1 MTTCSLREVAD
12 QYDLYISALHRSYS
26 WTSEQWSAFLDDLE
40 RVTRTAEDWCIG
52 PLILRADPADTRRVE
67 LIDGYQRWVTLLL
80 VEGAFQQQEA
90 SVGADP
96 SRQALER
103 CDWGSDHAFITQLL
117 SGTQTPHSPAT
128 RSEQLLLAAW
138 QHIHRWMDSLG
149 NHRHRVRNALVHQ
162 VRLGLCFLP
171 RDGQSAVRFSEGMIG
186 HAPTELQQILMVFSG
201 LVAGRSD
208 AALLERI
215 ASTGQS
221 VRHALGRAGLTGP
234 EDEDK
239 LFRTAFQVA
248 FQAGEVRVRTA
259 IPWLRARYRPGF
271 DDAVLSEEDRAE
283 ILEFLEM
290 MESFA
295 RHLVWIYRPEAVDE
309 TEWPSWPGFRF
320 CLEPLGRMPDSA
332 ATWALVLPL
341 LTWMTNNE
349 SDTEGLARGME
360 LLRLI
365 QTAHFRL
372 SVLPRDR
379 TRGRQPAW
387 YLSNLGFTLWHHRR
401 DEPLYTEDSDL
412 PFGGDILEWILQDLL
427 QLVHRQGGDER
438 VMDALTLA
446 PGEDFSFFWW
456 TDRGLAWFLAEYEQH
471 LRDGQGPPF
480 LLTERQAS
488 REDLD
493 RKTPGKVVLGELWR
507 WEDQAERFG
516 YTHHEKQRLGNFFLR
531 DLTMDDRHPAV
542 GLSDYCRVLQDA
554 NAALRPEDQL
564 VQVAELAGILVEA
577 QGRLQAQGLRPDQ
590 YPDLPRAVCDLR
602 EERMIRFALARWGI
616 STGEVMKNSSRTVSG
631 MNK

>member
-12 QYDLYISALHRSYS
+12 QYDLHISALHRSYS
-26 WTSEQWSAFLDDLE
+26 WTTEQWSVFLDDLE
-40 RVTRTAEDWCIG
+40 RVTLSGEDWCIG

-80 VEGAFQQQEA
+80 VEGTFRQQEA
-90 SVGADP
+90 SDGVDS
-96 SRQALER
+96 SRQAMER
-103 CDWGSDHAFITQLL
+103 CDWGSDHPFIAQLL

-138 QHIHRWMDSLG
+138 RHILRWVDRLG
-149 NHRHRVRNALVHQ
+149 NHRQRVRDALHHQ

-186 HAPTELQQILMVFSG
+186 CAPTELQQILMVFSG
-201 LVAGRSD
+201 LVAGASD
-208 AALLERI
+208 AEFLDRI
-215 ASTGQS
+215 ASAGQS

-239 LFRTAFQVA
+239 LLRTAFQVA

-259 IPWLRARYRPGF
+259 IPWLRARYRAGF

-283 ILEFLEM
+283 ILKFLEM

-309 TEWPSWPGFRF
+309 TEWPSWAGFRS
-320 CLEPLGRMPDSA
+320 CLEPLGRMPDSS

-341 LTWMTNNE
+341 LTWMTNHE

-379 TRGRQPAW
+379 TQGRQPAW
-387 YLSNLGFTLWHHRR
+387 YLSNLGFTLWHHRP

-412 PFGGDILEWILQDLL
+412 PFEGDILAWILQDLQ

-438 VMDALTLA
+438 VIGALTLA

-507 WEDQAERFG
+507 WEDQADTFG
-516 YTHHEKQRLGNFFLR
+516 YTLHEKNRLGNFFLR

-542 GLSDYCRVLQDA
+542 GLPDFFRVLQDA

-564 VQVAELAGILVEA
+564 VQVTELSGILVEA

-590 YPDLPRAVCDLR
+590 YPDLPGAVCDLR
-602 EERMIRFALARWGI
+602 EEKMIRFALERWGI
-616 STGEVMKNSSRTVSG
+616 STGEVMKNKHSSTP
-631 MNK
+631 